1 MDYQVVDEL
10 CEPIDVEVGHVSA
23 DKMYDT
29 DDVYETLSNA
39 FPEADIIIPPKD
51 NLYANDAHHKKR
63 MSNLVAYS
71 ALGPMRWQKEKGYGK
86 RNVSENAM
94 HRYKSI
100 IGPKLHSR
108 DFDNQQQ
115 EMMLGA
121 SILNRFTQLG
131 MPDSHRVA

>member
-1 MDYQVVDEL
+1 
-10 CEPIDVEVGHVSA
+10 
-23 DKMYDT
+23 
-29 DDVYETLSNA
+29 
-39 FPEADIIIPPKD
+39 
-51 NLYANDAHHKKR
+51 

-71 ALGPMRWQKEKGYGK
+71 ALGPKKQYGK

-94 HRYKSI
+94 HRYKTI

-108 DFDNQQQ
+108 DFNNQQQ

-131 MPDSHRVA
+131 MPESYRVA